1 MKKHKKK
8 WKLSTIILMIILF
21 GIAIIQLYPLVWMI
35 LFSLKD
41 NSEIFYTNIA
51 GIPKIFRWENYSGAL
66 INGGLLKYFLNSVF
80 YTVVTV
86 VVSGLLS
93 SMAAYAIARMKWK
106 YNNIVMSIFLLG
118 IMVPIHAALLPLFI
132 VLTKLNLLDSYF
144 ALLIPYIA
152 FAMPMN
158 ILILVS
164 FYKSI
169 PKDLEEAAFID
180 GCNIYMAFFKV
191 IFPIVKPALAT
202 ISIFTFLGTWNEL
215 MFANTFVNSGK
226 YRTLTVGIMSLAG
239 QYATDWGM
247 IGAGMVI
254 ATLPTVLIYI
264 LLSRQVQESLISGAI
279 KG

>member
-1 MKKHKKK
+1 MKKQKKK

-21 GIAIIQLYPLVWMI
+21 GIAIIQLYPLIWMI

-51 GIPKIFRWENYSGAL
+51 GIPKIFRWENYSNAL

-132 VLTKLNLLDSYF
+132 VLSKLNLLDSYF

-152 FAMPMN
+152 FALPMN

-169 PKDLEEAAFID
+169 PKDLEEAAYID

-202 ISIFTFLGTWNEL
+202 ISIFTFLGAWNEL
-215 MFANTFVNSGK
+215 MFANTFVNSAK

-254 ATLPTVLIYI
+254 ATLPTVIIYI